1 MPARIPV
8 DFHVL
13 KGNTAKLSQAEIEER
28 KEREVKPETLKRVKI
43 PECIKSKKAKEE
55 YKKIAKELIKLD
67 IFSLLDVD
75 SLARFILSRE
85 QYLAIMD
92 QVSNTSLMLED
103 NSVNSEY
110 ERLTTL
116 ANKYFTMCRQTAGDC
131 GLTITSR
138 CKIIL
143 PKKKEVDSNDDLFD

>member
-1 MPARIPV
+1 MRQSKI
-8 DFHVL
+8 
-13 KGNTAKLSQAEIEER
+13 KKRKKQEE
-28 KEREVKPETLKRVKI
+28 KHETLKTVKI
-43 PECIKSKKAKEE
+43 PSCIKSKEAKEE

-75 SLARFILSRE
+75 SLARFVLSRE
-85 QYLAIMD
+85 QYLAIMQQID
-92 QVSNTSLMLED
+92 NTSLMKED
-103 NSVNSEY
+103 NTVNPEY

>member
-28 KEREVKPETLKRVKI
+28 KEREVKPETLKSVKI

-103 NSVNSEY
+103 NSVNPEY

-138 CKIIL
+138 CKIVL
-143 PKKKEVDSNDDLFD
+143 PPTPEDDDDEL

>member
-13 KGNTAKLSQAEIEER
+13 KGNTAKLSQTEIEER
-28 KEREVKPETLKRVKI
+28 KEREVKPETLKTVKI
-43 PECIKSKKAKEE
+43 PSCIKSKQAKEE

-85 QYLAIMD
+85 QYLAIMQQID
-92 QVSNTSLMLED
+92 NTSLMKED
-103 NSVNSEY
+103 NTVNPEY
-110 ERLTTL
+110 ERLTT
-116 ANKYFTMCRQTAGDC
+116 
-131 GLTITSR
+131 
-138 CKIIL
+138 
-143 PKKKEVDSNDDLFD
+143 

>member
-1 MPARIPV
+1 MPARMPV
-8 DFHVL
+8 DFHIL
-13 KGNTAKLSQAEIEER
+13 QGNKSRLSQVEIEER
-28 KEREVKPETLKRVKI
+28 KERELKPETLKTIKI
-43 PECIKSKKAKEE
+43 PECIKDKKSKEE

-67 IFSLLDVD
+67 IFSQLDVD

-85 QYLAIMD
+85 QYLKIME
-92 QVSNTSLMLED
+92 QIGRTELLNEF
-103 NSVNSEY
+103 NEVNCEY
-110 ERLTTL
+110 ERLTSL

>member
-1 MPARIPV
+1 MSARMPV
-8 DFHVL
+8 DFHIL
-13 KGNTAKLSQAEIEER
+13 QGNKSRLSQEQIEER
-28 KEREVKPETLKRVKI
+28 KEREVKPETLKTVKI
-43 PECIKSKKAKEE
+43 PSCIKSKQAKEE
-55 YKKIAKELIKLD
+55 YRKIAKELIKLD

-75 SLARFILSRE
+75 SLARFVLSRE
-85 QYLAIMD
+85 QYLKIMD
-92 QVSNTSLMLED
+92 QISKTDLLNQFNE
-103 NSVNSEY
+103 VNCEY
-110 ERLTTL
+110 ERLTSL

>member
-28 KEREVKPETLKRVKI
+28 KEREVKPETLKTVKI
-43 PECIKSKKAKEE
+43 PNCIKSKQAKEE

-75 SLARFILSRE
+75 SLARFVLSRE
-85 QYLAIMD
+85 QYLKIMD
-92 QVSNTSLMLED
+92 QIMFFFASKLCYM
-103 NSVNSEY
+103 
-110 ERLTTL
+110 
-116 ANKYFTMCRQTAGDC
+116 KG
-131 GLTITSR
+131 
-138 CKIIL
+138 
-143 PKKKEVDSNDDLFD
+143 

>member
-1 MPARIPV
+1 M
-8 DFHVL
+8 
-13 KGNTAKLSQAEIEER
+13 
-28 KEREVKPETLKRVKI
+28 
-43 PECIKSKKAKEE
+43 
-55 YKKIAKELIKLD
+55 LD
-67 IFSLLDVD
+67 ID

-85 QYLAIMD
+85 QYLAIMQQID
-92 QVSNTSLMLED
+92 NTSLMKED
-103 NSVNSEY
+103 NTVNPEY